1 MLTALLSLTLCLPLT
16 SGDLLRRER
25 LPAEVDF
32 VMHLDLEGFKTTR
45 LYQMV
50 LANED
55 MQADFDELGEIE
67 ERFGLDPL
75 RDVRALTLYKV
86 EREEEP
92 TVVLLSTS
100 TKVDAALE
108 KLQKERGYR
117 RLAEGAIELHT
128 WKEES
133 HDDESVFAYLHGSG
147 EERVVVLASKR
158 ESAVRAAR
166 VLRGEEPSLARTGTG
181 LAVNP
186 AAGSFLYMSAS
197 DLAEMDEFA
206 PASQVFGLAQ
216 GLQFDVG
223 EAGGFLRAHVGVTT
237 ANADDAFELANV
249 VNGFV
254 SLARL
259 AGREAG
265 EALELLT
272 GLKVQSRGTSV
283 TLDFEYELERLVE
296 LLRTLDGGDEDEEP
310 ERVEPVD
317 RSENEKVRRR

>member
-1 MLTALLSLTLCLPLT
+1 MLTALLSLALTLPIAT
-16 SGDLLRRER
+16 GDGLRRER

-32 VMHLDLEGFKTTR
+32 VMHFDLESFKTTR
-45 LYQMV
+45 LYTMV
-50 LANED
+50 LENED
-55 MQADFDELGEIE
+55 LEADFDEFGEIE

-75 RDVRALTLYKV
+75 RDVRAVTLYKV
-86 EREEEP
+86 EQEEEP

-100 TKVDAALE
+100 TKVDAALQ
-108 KLQKERGYR
+108 KLQKERGYA
-117 RLAEGAIELHT
+117 RLSEGAIELHT

-158 ESAVRAAR
+158 DSAVRAAR
-166 VLRGEEPSLARTGTG
+166 VLRGESPSLARAGTG
-181 LAVNP
+181 LSVTP
-186 AAGSFLYMSAS
+186 GEGSFLYLAAS
-197 DLAEMDEFA
+197 DLSRMDEFA

-237 ANADDAFELANV
+237 KNADDAFEIANV

-272 GLKVQSRGTSV
+272 GLKVQNRGATVSV
-283 TLDFEYELERLVE
+283 DFEYELERLVE
-296 LLRTLDGGDEDEEP
+296 LLGSLAGDSEPEP

>member
-1 MLTALLSLTLCLPLT
+1 MLTALLSLALFLPT
-16 SGDLLRRER
+16 ASGDPVRRER

-32 VMHLDLEGFKTTR
+32 VMHLDLEGFKTTS
-45 LYQMV
+45 LYRMV
-50 LANED
+50 LDNED
-55 MQADFDELGEIE
+55 MQANFDELGEIE

-75 RDVRALTLYKV
+75 RDLRAFTLFKV
-86 EREEEP
+86 ENEEEP

-108 KLQKERGYR
+108 KLQAERGYR
-117 RLAEGAIELHT
+117 RVSEGAIELHT

-133 HDDESVFAYLHGSG
+133 HDDESVFAYLHGAG
-147 EERVVVLASKR
+147 DERVVVLASQR
-158 ESAVRAAR
+158 ESALRAAR
-166 VLRGEEPSLARTGTG
+166 VLRGELPSLAKTGTG
-181 LAVNP
+181 LTVAP
-186 AAGSFLYMSAS
+186 ADGSFLYMSAS
-197 DLAEMDEFA
+197 DLSEMEDFA

-237 ANADDAFELANV
+237 KNADDAFELANV

-272 GLKVQSRGTSV
+272 GLKVRSRGTSV

-296 LLRTLDGGDEDEEP
+296 LLGEFGGGGEEL
-310 ERVEPVD
+310 ERVEPVE
-317 RSENEKVRRR
+317 RGEKTEKVRRR

>member
-1 MLTALLSLTLCLPLT
+1 MLTALLSLVLCLPTT
-16 SGDLLRRER
+16 SGDPVRRER

-32 VMHLDLEGFKTTR
+32 VMHLDLEGFKTTN
-45 LYQMV
+45 LYRMV
-50 LANED
+50 LESED
-55 MQADFDELGEIE
+55 MQTDFDELGEIE

-75 RDVRALTLYKV
+75 RDLRAFTLFKV
-86 EREEEP
+86 ENEEEP

-108 KLQKERGYR
+108 KLKHERGYR
-117 RLAEGAIELHT
+117 RLSEGAIELHT
-128 WKEES
+128 WKEED
-133 HDDESVFAYLHGSG
+133 HADESVFAYLHGAG
-147 EERVVVLASKR
+147 DERVVVLASQR

-166 VLRGEEPSLARTGTG
+166 VLRGELPSLAKSGTG
-181 LAVNP
+181 LTVAP
-186 AAGSFLYMSAS
+186 AEGSFLYMSAS
-197 DLAEMDEFA
+197 DLSEMDEFA

-237 ANADDAFELANV
+237 KNADDAFELANV

-272 GLKVQSRGTSV
+272 GLKVQSRGTNV

-296 LLRTLDGGDEDEEP
+296 LLGELDGDDDEP

>member
-1 MLTALLSLTLCLPLT
+1 MLTAFLSLALALPLT
-16 SGDLLRRER
+16 AGDPLRRER
-25 LPAEVDF
+25 LPADVDF
-32 VMHLDLEGFKTTR
+32 VMHLDFEGFKTTR

-50 LANED
+50 LEHEELE
-55 MQADFDELGEIE
+55 ADFDELGEIE

-75 RDVRALTLYKV
+75 RDLRAVTLFKV
-86 EREEEP
+86 EEEEEP

-108 KLQKERGYR
+108 KLQKQRGYR
-117 RLAEGAIELHT
+117 RINEDRIELHT
-128 WKEES
+128 WKEEG
-133 HDDESVFAYLHGSG
+133 HDDESVYGYLHGSG
-147 EERVVVLASKR
+147 EERVVVLASNR
-158 ESAVRAAR
+158 ASALRAAR
-166 VLRGEEPSLARTGTG
+166 VLRGEQPSLAKNDTG
-181 LAVNP
+181 LKVAP
-186 AAGSFLYMSAS
+186 AEGSFLYLAAS
-197 DLAEMDEFA
+197 DLSRMDEFA

-223 EAGGFLRAHVGVTT
+223 EAGGFLRAHVGVSTR
-237 ANADDAFELANV
+237 NADDAFELANV

-272 GLKVQSRGTSV
+272 GLKVQSRGASL

-296 LLRTLDGGDEDEEP
+296 LLRTLDGGDEKEP

>member
-1 MLTALLSLTLCLPLT
+1 MLTAVLSLALALPLS
-16 SGDLLRRER
+16 SGDPLRRDR

-32 VMHLDLEGFKTTR
+32 VAHFDLESFKTTR
-45 LYQMV
+45 LYSMV
-50 LANED
+50 LENEELE
-55 MQADFDELGEIE
+55 ADFDEFGEIE

-75 RDVRALTLYKV
+75 RDVRAVTLYRV
-86 EREEEP
+86 EQEEEP

-117 RLAEGAIELHT
+117 RFSEGSIELHT
-128 WKEES
+128 WTEAE
-133 HDDESVFAYLHGSG
+133 HADESVFGYLHGTG

-158 ESAVRAAR
+158 ESALRAAR
-166 VLRGEEPSLARTGTG
+166 VLRGEAPSLARTGTG
-181 LAVNP
+181 LAVAP
-186 AAGSFLYMSAS
+186 AEGSFLYMSAS
-197 DLAEMDEFA
+197 DLSRMDEFA

-237 ANADDAFELANV
+237 KNADDAFELANV

-272 GLKVQSRGTSV
+272 GLKVQSRGTNV

-296 LLRTLDGGDEDEEP
+296 LLGELDGDDDEP

-317 RSENEKVRRR
+317 RSEKSEKVRRR